1 MEPLSA
7 DEFNHLTNHLYAEDE
22 DICYR
27 IGDTMCVCNTGG
39 DVNNIGIE
47 NIGKPSV
54 KTLANALRFLLMIY
68 REYDID
74 YISIRE
80 EVQWP
85 AIRRY
90 RYLRDADG
98 VIYIRLSDNLKQ
110 LEREVDY
117 EIRKRDL

>member
-1 MEPLSA
+1 MSIIPLSA
-7 DEFNHLTNHLYAEDE
+7 TEFNSQSVHLFASDE

-27 IGDTMCVCNTGG
+27 IGDTLCVCN
-39 DVNNIGIE
+39 VENESNNIGIE

-54 KTLANALRFLLMIY
+54 STLPNALRFLILIY

-80 EVQWP
+80 EVHWP

-90 RYLRDADG
+90 KYYQDSKIKL
-98 VIYIRLSDNLKQ
+98 IYVRLSDNMEQ
-110 LEREVDY
+110 LEREV
-117 EIRKRDL
+117 RKCDL